1 MIKGSSITL
10 TELSPVSSYALN
22 DRGRS
27 FQGLYTTAQSNDFAN
42 KTYLLKYGHLFRGY
56 APIGTRF
63 STMEKH
69 QSFVRRQRQH
79 SHLQP
84 KPSDTLCVPGKAC
97 GKSWSAFA
105 GITLACHELMFL
117 LTTHL
122 RGPKNWLARTRAF
135 FFRCNP
141 DNPPPK

>member
-1 MIKGSSITL
+1 MIKGSSTTL

-63 STMEKH
+63 STIEKH
-69 QSFVRRQRQH
+69 RSPSCAANDNTPPRNPCGGKQSM
-79 SHLQP
+79 SASLQ
-84 KPSDTLCVPGKAC
+84 
-97 GKSWSAFA
+97 
-105 GITLACHELMFL
+105 L
-117 LTTHL
+117 L
-122 RGPKNWLARTRAF
+122 PKNPALSAR
-135 FFRCNP
+135 
-141 DNPPPK
+141 

>member
-1 MIKGSSITL
+1 MIKGSSTTL

-63 STMEKH
+63 STIEKH
-69 QSFVRRQRQH
+69 RS
-79 SHLQP
+79 
-84 KPSDTLCVPGKAC
+84 PSCA
-97 GKSWSAFA
+97 A
-105 GITLACHELMFL
+105 
-117 LTTHL
+117 
-122 RGPKNWLARTRAF
+122 N
-135 FFRCNP
+135 
-141 DNPPPK
+141 DNTPPAQLPATGTE